1 MSFKR
6 KVYKLRENIAEVCYK
21 TGRDPDEIFIIAATK
36 YADVKQMQEV
46 LGAGIKN
53 FGENRASDLLEKSN
67 SIKREA
73 TWHFIGHLQSR
84 KAKLVVPVV
93 EYIHSIDKIKTLKK
107 VGRVAGKN
115 NKVQKVLIEVNIS
128 GEESKYGISERDINN
143 FIIEAK
149 GIKNIELRGF
159 MTMAPYTSDFN
170 LIRAIF
176 KRLSGIK
183 KEFNKKFVNLE
194 LNELSMGMSND
205 YRIAIEE
212 GATMIRVGSIIFK

>member
-1 MSFKR
+1 MNFKI
-6 KVYKLRENIAEVCYK
+6 KVDKLRENIAEVCYK
-21 TGRDPDEIFIIAATK
+21 TNRDPDGICIIAATK
-36 YADVKQMQEV
+36 YADVKQIQEV
-46 LGAGIKN
+46 LGLGIKN
-53 FGENRASDLLEKSN
+53 FGENRASDLLEKSKG
-67 SIKREA
+67 IKGDA
-73 TWHFIGHLQSR
+73 IWHFIGHLQSR

-107 VGRVAGKN
+107 VGREAEKN

-170 LIRAIF
+170 LIREIF
-176 KRLSGIK
+176 KRLSVIK
-183 KEFNKKFVNLE
+183 KEFNKKFVDLK
-194 LNELSMGMSND
+194 LTELSMGMSND